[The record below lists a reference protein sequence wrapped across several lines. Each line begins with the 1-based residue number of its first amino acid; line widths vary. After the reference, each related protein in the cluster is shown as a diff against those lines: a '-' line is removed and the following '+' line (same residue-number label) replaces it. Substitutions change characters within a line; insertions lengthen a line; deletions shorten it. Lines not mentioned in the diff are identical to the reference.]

1 MAYIYCNP
9 NPIRNIVGDCV
20 IRGICILTNSNWEEI
35 YMDVC
40 NEGLLLCDMPSS
52 NAVWSSYLEK
62 RGYVR
67 EVIPNTCPRCYTVRN
82 FCVDNAKGKF
92 LLATG
97 THVIA
102 VINGNYYDTWDS
114 GDEVPMYYWKRGKI
128 NADK

>member
-1 MAYIYCNP
+1 MAYIYSNP

-20 IRGICILTNSNWEEI
+20 IRGICILTNDYWEDI

-40 NEGLLLCDMPSS
+40 NEGLLLYDMPSS
-52 NAVWSSYLEK
+52 NAVWSSYLQK

-67 EVIPNTCPRCYTVRN
+67 EVIPNTCPYCYTVRD
-82 FCVDNAKGKF
+82 FCKDKPKGKF

-102 VINGNYYDTWDS
+102 VVDGNYYDTWDS
-114 GDEVPMYYWKRGKI
+114 GNEIPMYYWKKGEK
-128 NADK
+128 